1 MMPRTSSSS
10 STNLASTVERNQS
23 LQAKQY
29 KGLERPEFKENDL
42 VWTMKHSSNQK
53 FCWVEGI
60 VRKKVGSV
68 MYVIYIPEINCE
80 VKKHID
86 QIRPRS
92 AKPTAPEQHEWEPDV
107 VPDVGE
113 DDDAAAPRPGPSAAR
128 GPQPQ
133 GEEKSAGS
141 TGTGASPPDTPAV
154 PRARRREI
162 SPAFSS
168 GSTSSDTSQ
177 RDEQDEP
184 TQQSFNILNRFF

>member
-107 VPDVGE
+107 VPDVGD
-113 DDDAAAPRPGPSAAR
+113 DDDAVAPRPGPSAAPR
-128 GPQPQ
+128 GRDER
-133 GEEKSAGS
+133 GLHRRRRLAAGH
-141 TGTGASPPDTPAV
+141 ASRA
-154 PRARRREI
+154 PRA
-162 SPAFSS
+162 A
-168 GSTSSDTSQ
+168 T
-177 RDEQDEP
+177 RDITGLLERVYVE
-184 TQQSFNILNRFF
+184 